1 MSRSAGRQTHTFTDS
16 GGTKYLAVE
25 SSNAVAFGM
34 RWTQTSMD
42 RVHEIAVVR
51 GGTTLMHGM
60 SGPGTGWTTGPIAQP
75 ERYHDG
81 AAVTTAEQFVEV
93 ARRFITGDPIR

>member
-1 MSRSAGRQTHTFTDS
+1 MSRSQGPKAHTFT
-16 GGTKYLAVE
+16 GTDGTTYHAVE

-34 RWTQTSMD
+34 RWTQVSMD

-60 SGPGTGWTTGPIAQP
+60 SGPGTGWTTGPIAKP
-75 ERYHDG
+75 ERFHDG
-81 AAVTTAEQFVEV
+81 QPVTTAEQFVEV
-93 ARRFITGDPIR
+93 ARRFITGDPVR